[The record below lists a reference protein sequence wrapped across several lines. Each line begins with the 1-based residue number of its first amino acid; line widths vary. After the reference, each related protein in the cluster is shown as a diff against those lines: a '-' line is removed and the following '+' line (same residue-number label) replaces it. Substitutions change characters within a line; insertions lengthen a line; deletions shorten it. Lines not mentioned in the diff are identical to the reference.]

1 MSPSPSPPPP
11 SPESLTA
18 PVPFVILSGF
28 LGAGKT
34 TLLNRVLG
42 AEHHRKIAV
51 IVNELGRIDID
62 ARLIRA
68 RSSDVMEL
76 SGGCVC
82 HQIGVQREL
91 WSALDEIILRARPD
105 AVILETSGV
114 AEPAEIVRGL
124 GTWKAEALRAQR
136 RADRAAG
143 ANAKDGDGDE
153 ADDGWPE
160 EEPVGEGLR
169 HLTLAAVVTVV
180 DAQAGG
186 AQIERHGEARAQVLA
201 ADQIVLSKTELVPA
215 AALGELH
222 GRLAGLNPRAE
233 RSAFPA
239 GAEGTALLAPWLF
252 RLTEQVRS
260 APDAQVAREPGR
272 PHDHGRQLAA
282 ASYVDE
288 APLVAEA
295 LLLACRGLGARLVRA
310 KGWVHVAGESR
321 RGFLEV
327 AGLDTELRFE
337 EAWRPDEK
345 RMTRLVLIGDG
356 LDEETILRQLWAC
369 RAQEP

>member
-1 MSPSPSPPPP
+1 
-11 SPESLTA
+11 LNA
-18 PVPFVILSGF
+18 PVPFVILTGF

-62 ARLIRA
+62 AGLIRA

-91 WSALDEIILRARPD
+91 WSALDEIILRSRPD

-114 AEPAEIVRGL
+114 AEPAEIARGL
-124 GTWKAEALRAQR
+124 ELWKTESLRGRREADEVDDGGQ
-136 RADRAAG
+136 AD
-143 ANAKDGDGDE
+143 DE
-153 ADDGWPE
+153 AGWPDD
-160 EEPVGEGLR
+160 EPGGEGLR
-169 HLTLAAVVTVV
+169 HLRLAAVVAVV
-180 DAQAGG
+180 DAQAGA

-201 ADQIVLSKTELVPA
+201 ADQIILSKTELVPA

-222 GRLAGLNPRAE
+222 GLLAGLNPRAE

-239 GAEGTALLAPWLF
+239 GAEGTALLAPWLL
-252 RLTEQVRS
+252 RLTEQVHS
-260 APDAQVAREPGR
+260 EPDAQVARRPDR
-272 PHDHGRQLAA
+272 PHGHPHGHGQQLAA

-295 LLLACRGLGARLVRA
+295 LLLACRGLGERLVRA

-356 LDEETILRQLWAC
+356 LDEETVLRQLWAC
-369 RAQEP
+369 RAQQP

>member
-1 MSPSPSPPPP
+1 
-11 SPESLTA
+11 
-18 PVPFVILSGF
+18 VILTGF

-42 AEHHRKIAV
+42 GEHHRKIAV

-62 ARLIRA
+62 AGLIRA

-76 SGGCVC
+76 TGGCVC
-82 HQIGVQREL
+82 HQLGVQREL

-105 AVILETSGV
+105 AVILETSGI
-114 AEPAEIVRGL
+114 AEPAEIARGL
-124 GTWKAEALRAQR
+124 GIWKTGALRAR
-136 RADRAAG
+136 RKADDANRANNDDDDDA
-143 ANAKDGDGDE
+143 DGDGDG
-153 ADDGWPE
+153 DDGWPDD
-160 EEPVGEGLR
+160 EPGGEGLR

-186 AQIERHGEARAQVLA
+186 AQIQRHGEARAQVLA

-215 AALGELH
+215 ASLGELH
-222 GRLAGLNPRAE
+222 GLLAGLNTRAE
-233 RSAFPA
+233 RIAFPA

-252 RLTEQVRS
+252 HLTEQVRS
-260 APDAQVAREPGR
+260 EPVAPVSTRPGR
-272 PHDHGRQLAA
+272 PHEHGQQLVA

-310 KGWVHVAGESR
+310 KGWVHIAGEGR

-327 AGLDTELRFE
+327 AGLDTVLRFE

-369 RAQEP
+369 RAQTP